1 MSCFRPVFV
10 ALWKDYQVP
19 LIHKVVGKTDQG
31 LVRLGN
37 EDYLHLDEKNTV
49 YAVCDGMGGHQAG
62 EIASMTASE
71 TIRTLFDHFRND
83 LLNDSRLSL
92 DRTLLPSG
100 ELLLKSI
107 RLANR
112 EIYTKAATDPALAG
126 MGTTI
131 VVVAFEGDVMSVAHV
146 GDSRAYRL
154 DAKKL
159 QPLTKDHS
167 WVSEMQQNHQLS
179 EEEALS
185 VVGKNV
191 ITRALGVRENVEI
204 DYRLIKVKPG
214 DIYILCSDGLSG
226 FVDDED
232 IFAVANKARSDIN
245 RIVDDLVQL
254 ANDRGGADNVTVAA
268 IEVKQVDNSQIPEVE
283 VFTLPEESQE
293 LMAAEDEWLTKVATF
308 KAERSQR
315 QQKPQ
320 AGSSLNK
327 FLLTVIFVVF
337 VVLAGAFIYFQSI
350 K

>member
-1 MSCFRPVFV
+1 
-10 ALWKDYQVP
+10 VP

-31 LVRLGN
+31 LVRSGN

-71 TIRTLFDHFRND
+71 TIRTLFDYFRND

-112 EIYTKAATDPALAG
+112 EIYTKAATDPTLAG

-131 VVVAFEGDVMSVAHV
+131 VAVAFEGDVMSVAHV

-154 DAKKL
+154 NAKKL

-204 DYRLIKVKPG
+204 DYRLMKVKPG

-226 FVDDED
+226 FADDED
-232 IFAVANKARSDIN
+232 IFAVVDKARSDVK
-245 RIVDDLVQL
+245 RIVNDLVQL
-254 ANDRGGADNVTVAA
+254 ANDRGGADNVTVVV
-268 IEVKQVDNSQIPEVE
+268 IEIKQVDSPQIPEVE

-293 LMAAEDEWLTKVATF
+293 LMAAEDEWLTKVTAF
-308 KAERSQR
+308 KAERSQQ

-320 AGSSLNK
+320 AGSSLSK

-337 VVLAGAFIYFQSI
+337 VILAGVFIYFQSI

>member
-1 MSCFRPVFV
+1 M
-10 ALWKDYQVP
+10 P

-37 EDYLHLDEKNTV
+37 EDYLHLDEKNAV

-112 EIYTKAATDPALAG
+112 EIYTKAATDPALTG

-131 VVVAFEGDVMSVAHV
+131 VAVAFEGDVMSVAHV

-204 DYRLIKVKPG
+204 DYRLMKVKPG

-226 FVDDED
+226 FADDED
-232 IFAVANKARSDIN
+232 IFAVANKARSDIK

-254 ANDRGGADNVTVAA
+254 ANNRGGADNVTVVV
-268 IEVKQVDNSQIPEVE
+268 IEIKQVDSPQIPEVE

-293 LMAAEDEWLTKVATF
+293 LMAAEDEWLTKVTAF
-308 KAERSQR
+308 KAERSQQ

-320 AGSSLNK
+320 VGSSLNK

>member
-1 MSCFRPVFV
+1 MP
-10 ALWKDYQVP
+10 WKDYEVP

-37 EDYLHLDEKNTV
+37 EDYLHLDEKNAV

-131 VVVAFEGDVMSVAHV
+131 VAVAFEGDVMSVAHV

-154 DAKKL
+154 NAKKL

-226 FVDDED
+226 FADDED
-232 IFAVANKARSDIN
+232 IFAVVDKARSDVK

-254 ANDRGGADNVTVAA
+254 ANDRGGADNVTVVV
-268 IEVKQVDNSQIPEVE
+268 IEIKQVDSPQIPEVE

-293 LMAAEDEWLTKVATF
+293 LMAAEDEWLTKVTAF

-320 AGSSLNK
+320 AGSSLSK

-337 VVLAGAFIYFQSI
+337 VILAGVFIYFQSI

>member
-1 MSCFRPVFV
+1 
-10 ALWKDYQVP
+10 VP

-37 EDYLHLDEKNTV
+37 EDYLHLDEKNAV

-107 RLANR
+107 RLTNR

-131 VVVAFEGDVMSVAHV
+131 VAVAFEGDVMSVAHV

-226 FVDDED
+226 FADDED
-232 IFAVANKARSDIN
+232 IFAVANKARSDVK

-254 ANDRGGADNVTVAA
+254 ANDRGGSDNVTVVV
-268 IEVKQVDNSQIPEVE
+268 IEIKQVDSPQMPEVE

-293 LMAAEDEWLTKVATF
+293 LMGANDEWLTKITAF
-308 KAERSQR
+308 KAERSQQ

>member
-1 MSCFRPVFV
+1 VP
-10 ALWKDYQVP
+10 WKDYEVP

-37 EDYLHLDEKNTV
+37 EDYLHLDEKNAV

-71 TIRTLFDHFRND
+71 TIRALFDHFRND

-112 EIYTKAATDPALAG
+112 EIYTKSATDPALAG

-131 VVVAFEGDVMSVAHV
+131 VAVAFEGDVMSVAHV

-204 DYRLIKVKPG
+204 DYRLMKVKPG

-226 FVDDED
+226 FADDED
-232 IFAVANKARSDIN
+232 IFAVANKDRSDVK

-254 ANDRGGADNVTVAA
+254 ANDRGGADNVTVVV
-268 IEVKQVDNSQIPEVE
+268 IEIKQVDSPQIPEVE

-293 LMAAEDEWLTKVATF
+293 LMAANDEWLTKITAF
-308 KAERSQR
+308 KAERSQQ

>member
-1 MSCFRPVFV
+1 M
-10 ALWKDYQVP
+10 P

-37 EDYLHLDEKNTV
+37 EDYLHLDEKNAV

-112 EIYTKAATDPALAG
+112 EIYTKAATDPALTG

-131 VVVAFEGDVMSVAHV
+131 VAVAFEGDVMSVAHV

-204 DYRLIKVKPG
+204 DYRLMKVKPG

-226 FVDDED
+226 FADDED
-232 IFAVANKARSDIN
+232 IFAVVDKVRSDVK

-254 ANDRGGADNVTVAA
+254 ANDRGGADNVTVVV
-268 IEVKQVDNSQIPEVE
+268 IEIKQVDSPQIPEVE

-293 LMAAEDEWLTKVATF
+293 LMAAEDEWLTKVTAF

-315 QQKPQ
+315 QQKSQ

>member
-1 MSCFRPVFV
+1 M
-10 ALWKDYQVP
+10 P

-37 EDYLHLDEKNTV
+37 EDYLHQDEKNAV

-112 EIYTKAATDPALAG
+112 EIYTKAATDPALTG

-131 VVVAFEGDVMSVAHV
+131 VAVAFEGDVMSVAHV

-204 DYRLIKVKPG
+204 DYRLMKVKPG

-226 FVDDED
+226 FADDED
-232 IFAVANKARSDIN
+232 IFAVANKARSDIK

-254 ANDRGGADNVTVAA
+254 ANNRGGADNVTVVV
-268 IEVKQVDNSQIPEVE
+268 IEIKQVDSPQIPEVE

-293 LMAAEDEWLTKVATF
+293 LMAAEDEWLTKVTAF
-308 KAERSQR
+308 KAERSQQ

-320 AGSSLNK
+320 VGSSLNK

>member
-1 MSCFRPVFV
+1 M
-10 ALWKDYQVP
+10 P
-19 LIHKVVGKTDQG
+19 LIHKVVGKTNQG

-37 EDYLHLDEKNTV
+37 EDYLHLDEKNAV

-71 TIRTLFDHFRND
+71 TIRTLFDYFRND

-131 VVVAFEGDVMSVAHV
+131 VAVAFEGDVMSVTHV

-167 WVSEMQQNHQLS
+167 WVSEMQQNHHIS

-232 IFAVANKARSDIN
+232 IFAVANKARSDVN

-293 LMAAEDEWLTKVATF
+293 LMAAEDEWLTKVTTF

-315 QQKPQ
+315 QQKSQ

>member
-1 MSCFRPVFV
+1 M
-10 ALWKDYQVP
+10 P
-19 LIHKVVGKTDQG
+19 LIHKVVGKTDRG
-31 LVRLGN
+31 LVRSGN
-37 EDYLHLDEKNTV
+37 EDYLHLDEKNAV

-62 EIASMTASE
+62 EVASMTASE
-71 TIRTLFDHFRND
+71 KIRTLFDYFRND

-112 EIYTKAATDPALAG
+112 EIYTKAATDPALTG

-131 VVVAFEGDVMSVAHV
+131 VAVAFEGDVMSVAHV

-154 DAKKL
+154 EAKKL

-226 FVDDED
+226 FADDED
-232 IFAVANKARSDIN
+232 IFAVVDKVRSDVK

-254 ANDRGGADNVTVAA
+254 ANDRGGADNVTVVV
-268 IEVKQVDNSQIPEVE
+268 IEIKQVDSSQIPEVE

-293 LMAAEDEWLTKVATF
+293 LMAAEDEWLTKVTAF

-315 QQKPQ
+315 QQKSQ
-320 AGSSLNK
+320 TGSSLNK
-327 FLLTVIFVVF
+327 FLLTVIFVIF

>member
-1 MSCFRPVFV
+1 
-10 ALWKDYQVP
+10 VP

-37 EDYLHLDEKNTV
+37 EDYLYLDEKNAV

-92 DRTLLPSG
+92 DRTLLPGG

-107 RLANR
+107 RLTNR

-131 VVVAFEGDVMSVAHV
+131 VAVAFEGDVMSVAHV

-226 FVDDED
+226 FADDED
-232 IFAVANKARSDIN
+232 IFAVANKARSDLK

-254 ANDRGGADNVTVAA
+254 ANDRGGADNVTVVV
-268 IEVKQVDNSQIPEVE
+268 IEIKQVDSPQIPEVE

-293 LMAAEDEWLTKVATF
+293 LMAAEDEWLTKVTAF

-315 QQKPQ
+315 QQKSQ

>member
-1 MSCFRPVFV
+1 
-10 ALWKDYQVP
+10 VP
-19 LIHKVVGKTDQG
+19 LIHKVVGKTDRG
-31 LVRLGN
+31 LVRSGN
-37 EDYLHLDEKNTV
+37 EDYLHLDEKNAV

-62 EIASMTASE
+62 EVASMTASE
-71 TIRTLFDHFRND
+71 KIRTLFDYFRND

-112 EIYTKAATDPALAG
+112 EIYTKAATDPALTG

-131 VVVAFEGDVMSVAHV
+131 VAVAFEGDVMSVAHV

-154 DAKKL
+154 EAKKL

-226 FVDDED
+226 FADDED
-232 IFAVANKARSDIN
+232 IFAVVDKVRSDVK

-254 ANDRGGADNVTVAA
+254 ANDRGGADNVTVVV
-268 IEVKQVDNSQIPEVE
+268 IEIKQVDSSQIPEVE

-293 LMAAEDEWLTKVATF
+293 LMAAEDEWLTKVTAF

-315 QQKPQ
+315 QQKSQ
-320 AGSSLNK
+320 TGSSLNK
-327 FLLTVIFVVF
+327 FLLTVIFVIF

>member
-1 MSCFRPVFV
+1 VP
-10 ALWKDYQVP
+10 WKDYEVP

-37 EDYLHLDEKNTV
+37 EDYLHLDEKNAV

-131 VVVAFEGDVMSVAHV
+131 VAVAFEGDVMSVAHV

-154 DAKKL
+154 NAKKL

-226 FVDDED
+226 FADDED
-232 IFAVANKARSDIN
+232 IFAVVDKARSDVK

-254 ANDRGGADNVTVAA
+254 ANDRGGADNVTVVV
-268 IEVKQVDNSQIPEVE
+268 IEIKQVDSPQIPEVE

-293 LMAAEDEWLTKVATF
+293 LMAAEDEWLTKVTAF

-320 AGSSLNK
+320 AGSSLSK

-337 VVLAGAFIYFQSI
+337 VILAGVFIYFQSI

>member
-1 MSCFRPVFV
+1 M
-10 ALWKDYQVP
+10 ALD
-19 LIHKVVGKTDQG
+19 HKVAGKTDQG
-31 LVRLGN
+31 LVRPGN
-37 EDYLHLDEKNTV
+37 EDYLHLDEKNVV

-62 EIASMTASE
+62 EVASITASE
-71 TIRTLFDHFRND
+71 MIRTLFDHFRSD

-92 DRTLLPSG
+92 DRTLPPSG

-112 EIYTKAATDPALAG
+112 VIFTKAATDPALAG

-131 VVVAFEGDVMSVAHV
+131 VAVAFEGDVMSVAHV

-154 DAKKL
+154 EAKKL

-214 DIYILCSDGLSG
+214 DIYILCSDGLCG
-226 FVDDED
+226 FADDED
-232 IFAVANKARSDIN
+232 IFAVADKGRSDIK

-254 ANDRGGADNVTVAA
+254 ANDRGGADNVTVVA
-268 IEVKQVDNSQIPEVE
+268 IEVKQVDGSQIPEVE
-283 VFTLPEESQE
+283 VFTLAEESQE
-293 LMAAEDEWLTKVATF
+293 LLGAEDEWLTKVTNF

-315 QQKPQ
+315 QQKSQP
-320 AGSSLNK
+320 GSPLSK
-327 FLLTVIFVVF
+327 FLLTVLFVVF
-337 VVLAGAFIYFQSI
+337 VILAGAFIYFQSI

>member
-1 MSCFRPVFV
+1 MTP
-10 ALWKDYQVP
+10 D
-19 LIHKVVGKTDQG
+19 HKVAGKTNQG
-31 LVRLGN
+31 LVRPGN
-37 EDYLHLDEKNTV
+37 EDYLHLDEKNAV

-62 EIASMTASE
+62 EVASIAASE
-71 TIRTLFDHFRND
+71 MIRTLLFDHFRND

-92 DRTLLPSG
+92 DRNLPPSG

-112 EIYTKAATDPALAG
+112 EIYTKAATDPTLAG

-131 VVVAFEGDVMSVAHV
+131 VAVAFEGDVMSVAHV

-179 EEEALS
+179 EEEALL

-232 IFAVANKARSDIN
+232 IFAVANKARIDVK
-245 RIVDDLVQL
+245 RIVDDLIQL
-254 ANDRGGADNVTVAA
+254 ANDRGGADNVTVVA
-268 IEVKQVDNSQIPEVE
+268 IEVKQVDSPQIPEVE

-293 LMAAEDEWLTKVATF
+293 LLWAEDEWLTKVTAF

-315 QQKPQ
+315 QQKSQ
-320 AGSSLNK
+320 SGSFLSK
-327 FLLTVIFVVF
+327 FLLTVIFVIF
-337 VVLAGAFIYFQSI
+337 VILAGAFIYFQSI